1 MLKLKNDIIH
11 ADYIVSFGDAGNDYD
26 MIKDADFGICMGNGT
41 EKCKKVAYMI
51 TDDNN
56 HDGIAKAIEQLYL
69 SLSGVWWPDHL

>member
-1 MLKLKNDIIH
+1 
-11 ADYIVSFGDAGNDYD
+11 
-26 MIKDADFGICMGNGT
+26 MGNGT

-69 SLSGVWWPDHL
+69 SLSGVKIW